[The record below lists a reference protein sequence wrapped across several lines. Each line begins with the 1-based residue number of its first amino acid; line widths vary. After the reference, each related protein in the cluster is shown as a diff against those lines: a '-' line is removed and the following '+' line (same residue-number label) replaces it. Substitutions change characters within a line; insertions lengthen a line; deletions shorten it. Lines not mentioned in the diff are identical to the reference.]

1 MKEEEDEEWGEYR
14 EKLKDYSVLKIDSV
28 RLVDSID
35 TEVSIS
41 ILSKKCIRKIVGKN
55 RIIFF
60 FSQKQK
66 SFHKPKN
73 KTQCYNLIQ
82 KTCD

>member
-60 FSQKQK
+60 SHKSKKVFINQKIK
-66 SFHKPKN
+66 LN
-73 KTQCYNLIQ
+73 VTI
-82 KTCD
+82 